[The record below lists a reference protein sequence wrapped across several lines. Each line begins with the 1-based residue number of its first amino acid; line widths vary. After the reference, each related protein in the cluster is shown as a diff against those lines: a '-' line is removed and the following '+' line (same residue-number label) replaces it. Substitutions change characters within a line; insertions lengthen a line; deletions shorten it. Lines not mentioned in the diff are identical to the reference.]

1 MVCGSKCIILDEVT
15 EGLDVE
21 SKAILSKMLLEVKK
35 DKIVILV
42 SHDLEFIETC
52 ADFNVFIK
60 DGTIIT
66 VSEKADDL
74 KTLYSQY
81 MQSKGGYNEVSKGNS

>member
-1 MVCGSKCIILDEVT
+1 MLNQKQFYLKCCLK
-15 EGLDVE
+15 L
-21 SKAILSKMLLEVKK
+21 
-35 DKIVILV
+35 
-42 SHDLEFIETC
+42 
-52 ADFNVFIK
+52 DFNVFIK